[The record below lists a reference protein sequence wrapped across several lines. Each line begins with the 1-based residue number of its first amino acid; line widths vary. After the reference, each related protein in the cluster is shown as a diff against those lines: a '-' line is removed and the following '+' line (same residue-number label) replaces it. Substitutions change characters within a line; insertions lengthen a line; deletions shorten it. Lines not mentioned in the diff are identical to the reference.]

1 MGWKP
6 RLKFRAEPTILS
18 QKRLKDMGS
27 IISLLKMRL
36 ALKNVSKKW
45 MVGKQKKRKLKVYWQ
60 KVCFSYY
67 CCFCVVFYFVIVF
80 ILALFADLKRNNLFA
95 QECRLVGLK
104 IEREVGKDQT
114 FQSLSELKAKINVS
128 TRTLEVGTIIS
139 DEATGGPMR
148 LSYRLK
154 GDTKSVLSTSNL
166 VEPLVYPLFFPYGE
180 RGWGAELS
188 PGILWNK

>member
-27 IISLLKMRL
+27 IILLSKMRL
-36 ALKNVSKKW
+36 GLKNVSKKW
-45 MVGKQKKRKLKVYWQ
+45 MVGKQKKRKLKVSWQ
-60 KVCFSYY
+60 KVCFCY
-67 CCFCVVFYFVIVF
+67 CCCLCVVFYFVIVV

-114 FQSLSELKAKINVS
+114 FQSQNQCFYENAGSGNNYFGRGDWRSNEIELSVEG
-128 TRTLEVGTIIS
+128 RYEVGSI
-139 DEATGGPMR
+139 D
-148 LSYRLK
+148 
-154 GDTKSVLSTSNL
+154 
-166 VEPLVYPLFFPYGE
+166 
-180 RGWGAELS
+180 
-188 PGILWNK
+188 